1 MVSSLGDHP
10 AMSSLGHLGVSF
22 QVHPVVSSQGDHQE
36 MSFLEH
42 LGHHP
47 VSFPRIASLQPG
59 PYSFL
64 EDHQPFLGCLPT
76 GPVPRPFDST
86 YPEDLQVHLTFPP

>member
-1 MVSSLGDHP
+1 MVSSQGDHP
-10 AMSSLGHLGVSF
+10 AMSSLDHLGVSF
-22 QVHPVVSSQGDHQE
+22 QVHPVVSSQG
-36 MSFLEH
+36 H

-76 GPVPRPFDST
+76 GPVPPPFDST